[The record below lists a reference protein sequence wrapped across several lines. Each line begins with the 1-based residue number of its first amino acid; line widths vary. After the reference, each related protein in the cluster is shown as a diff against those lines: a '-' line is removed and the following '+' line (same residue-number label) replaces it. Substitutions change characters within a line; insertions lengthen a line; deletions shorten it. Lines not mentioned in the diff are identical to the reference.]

1 MDEIL
6 PIDIPFSTLETSFN
20 PMTPM
25 TPMNTLFCEICME
38 TTNDFTELYCH
49 HKLCS
54 KCLVKIYFSEL
65 EFCCPFCRIK
75 IESKLNKLEEIIQF
89 AKYMKSMKLF
99 FLNNEK
105 NIITN
110 DQNELI
116 LRIFI
121 ILRYAILYKSIKDA
135 YIQSTSF
142 LIEKCKNF
150 KVLKVFSIK
159 KSAIV
164 SVGFIFARICRRKF
178 FI

>member
-6 PIDIPFSTLETSFN
+6 PIDIPFSTLEPPINTDN
-20 PMTPM
+20 TRN
-25 TPMNTLFCEICME
+25 TNNTLFCEICME

-105 NIITN
+105 IIITTE
-110 DQNELI
+110 QNELI

-121 ILRYAILYKSIKDA
+121 ILKYAILYKSIKDGC
-135 YIQSTSF
+135 IQSTSF
-142 LIEKCKNF
+142 LIENF

-164 SVGFIFARICRRKF
+164 SVGFFFARICYRKF